1 MKYILS
7 LLHTF
12 YLGMLVIIFL
22 VLGLVNPVFTRI
34 GLFILAVWLFY
45 GVYDQII
52 LSRVWKENPE
62 LQEIV
67 NSLMIK
73 DNISFDSVVT
83 GQEITFCEIE
93 DNAISL
99 VGRCLDGEANKWN
112 IRLLYED
119 SYQMFDWKICYN
131 QNISPQMLSL
141 KNIENHEKDI
151 LVKCYCQD
159 ADGKARWQLHLLKRK
174 GSIYDDICLDMVSLL
189 ERIQNAYIMTY
200 DSSKSLI
207 HLLCTKEQTD
217 FVAQEIFVSNNG
229 IDAEPLHMVY
239 GDVVMFD
246 FSKMQVKI
254 SVGAEYEEFGGVGQF
269 GDHYVVGKLCLLDD
283 GIAVS
288 DIHMEEG

>member
-12 YLGMLVIIFL
+12 YLGLLVIILL
-22 VLGLVNPVFTRI
+22 VLGLVNPIFSKL
-34 GLFILAVWLFY
+34 GLFVLAVWLLY
-45 GVYDQII
+45 GVIDQII
-52 LSRVWKENPE
+52 LARVWKENPE
-62 LQEIV
+62 LQEMM
-67 NSLMIK
+67 NSLMAQ
-73 DNISFDSVVT
+73 DNISFDGVTT

-93 DNAISL
+93 DGEISL
-99 VGRCLDGEANKWN
+99 VGRCLNAEENKWN

-131 QNISPQMLSL
+131 ENISPQMLSL
-141 KNIENHEKDI
+141 KNIENHERDI
-151 LVKCYCQD
+151 LVKCYCQE

-174 GSIYDDICLDMVSLL
+174 GSIYDDICLDMISLL

-207 HLLCTKEQTD
+207 HLSCNQEQTD
-217 FVAQEIFVSNNG
+217 FVEQEIFISNDNMKV
-229 IDAEPLHMVY
+229 LKMVY

-254 SVGAEYEEFGGVGQF
+254 SVGAEYEEFGVVGQF
-269 GDHYVVGKLCLLDD
+269 GDHYVVGKLCLMDD

-288 DIHMEEG
+288 DIHMEEGK